1 MNKVRK
7 LATLLLHKLKT
18 QSLTRLFQFSKLFN
32 KLIGLTDWEK
42 YTNHCWR
49 QYGISRA
56 VNNPNSNPAE
66 TMRFARHASIT
77 SQLPYNRPRGD
88 ANAAFQTAIN
98 PSFSGAKLATR
109 SRRVFSTGGKKNK
122 KTPVQSK
129 KPLVKAS
136 VLRSKT
142 PVKSKKPLV
151 KAPVLR
157 SKTPLKKSVRI
168 AARVKNG
175 LAKKH
180 LEV

>member
-1 MNKVRK
+1 VHKVQK
-7 LATLLLHKLKT
+7 LATSILHKLKT
-18 QSLTRLFQFSKLFN
+18 QSLTRFFQFSKLFN
-32 KLIGLTDWEK
+32 KLIGLPDWEK

-49 QYGISRA
+49 QYGISRV

-66 TMRFARHASIT
+66 TRRFARHASIT
-77 SQLPYNRPRGD
+77 SQLPYNRPHGE

-122 KTPVQSK
+122 KTPVKLK
-129 KPLVKAS
+129 KPFVKAS

-142 PVKSKKPLV
+142 FFKSKKPLV
-151 KAPVLR
+151 K
-157 SKTPLKKSVRI
+157 KNVRI

-180 LEV
+180 LGV